1 MAIINLLISET
12 LHYCIRNTDVAV
24 LSGYHLLDAVKALS
38 VETKGLFKQH
48 FVLHCPLIW
57 ERGEI
62 WQVGQRFLNI
72 VFVPEEHAKS
82 LKTHTQRVTKTQIP
96 QAQSSNRLV

>member
-1 MAIINLLISET
+1 M
-12 LHYCIRNTDVAV
+12 

-82 LKTHTQRVTKTQIP
+82 LKTQTQRVTKTQIP
-96 QAQSSNRLV
+96 QA